1 VLEHVS
7 WDPVSMTQGFGTA
20 VASTQ
25 TGKTRFHGQ
34 PFPPERRCP
43 EYFATIGDDKVP
55 LETRI
60 VLRCKHCT
68 LVQFQ
73 TASRRCRRCRR
84 PFFKDTAA
92 PVVPNIVEKTVAERR
107 QRPVARWLKELR
119 TARHLSQRKLAE
131 LMRVPRTYISKVEAS
146 HATPTLRL
154 LSSMANALQ
163 VSIAE
168 LVCEDED
175 QVMNALSLV
184 VRSLNH
190 AQRAEIL
197 GAAGNRPL
205 PGCTFAT

>member
-1 VLEHVS
+1 
-7 WDPVSMTQGFGTA
+7 MTT
-20 VASTQ
+20 
-25 TGKTRFHGQ
+25 
-34 PFPPERRCP
+34 
-43 EYFATIGDDKVP
+43 VP

-60 VLRCKHCT
+60 VLRCKHCA

-73 TASRRCRRCRR
+73 TVSRRCRRCRR
-84 PFFKDTAA
+84 PLFEDPAA
-92 PVVPNIVEKTVAERR
+92 PVVPNIVEKIAAERR

-119 TARHLSQRKLAE
+119 TTRHLSQRKLAE
-131 LMRVPRTYISKVEAS
+131 LMRVPRTYISKIEAS

-175 QVMNALSLV
+175 QVMNELSLV
-184 VRSLNH
+184 VRSLNR

-197 GAAGNRPL
+197 HIVQQLALMRAGASYTGRASSL
-205 PGCTFAT
+205 PTVVAKIRS